1 MTANP
6 TSILADKRHQKTG
19 FSTGLIVQLAAS
31 IALSGCAAS
40 PDQRLI
46 PAALIA
52 KPEPLSDAV
61 ARPAPGAAKDGA
73 KAAVTATPQLPQ
85 PSRLSTVKPSRVDD
99 DQSPATLTMMFDQ
112 LPLPSFINVVFG
124 SMLKKSFNI
133 DPAVAVRT
141 DLVTLRTGK
150 PQTPQQVLEAAT
162 TLLKSFGVSV
172 TEMGGFYRIAPD
184 NSASAYA
191 PEIRRGRAQPDVPL
205 PLRPVF
211 NLVEMSAV
219 RASDVSGWLKAMFG
233 ARLSIQDDATRNALM
248 ISGQPA
254 DITAALEA
262 IQVLDQPLMRGRH
275 SRFITPASLSAEDLS
290 RKLTEILGAEGYVAG
305 GAGSGL
311 PISLIP
317 IGASNSLLIFA
328 VDPVVLGHV
337 VDWAQKLD
345 ALGNDPKKGG
355 RFFAYRVK
363 YSDAQN
369 MAKTMQ
375 EVMSGTGTTT
385 PTMTQLAP
393 GMRVIGDLPVVK
405 PPGRIVVN
413 AATNTL
419 IFTSTAD
426 EYEQILA
433 IMRELDQPS
442 KSALIEVTVAEVRV
456 SDQKQLGID
465 WNLPATTVDGRAV
478 TGGTLGAVNVGT
490 GGFSLSFL
498 NNAGAVRANLNALA
512 SANRANILSTPRVMA
527 RNGESA
533 TIQVGQEVPIVTSQQ
548 SSGIT
553 NTTGGAVSPGVLQ
566 TIQYR
571 NTGVILKVKPVIFA
585 GNRIELEVSQEVSSA
600 GATTTGV
607 TTSPTFSSRKIDT
620 KLSIRDGATVL
631 LGGLISTA
639 DTAGNAGVPLLKDLP
654 GVGQLF
660 RSNNDSRDKTEL
672 IVLITPYVIDDD
684 LVAEQVTQAFR
695 SQLGAWALPASAP
708 IAPAARPAPAPPAVP
723 SPAPPAAAENLPAAA
738 DQGTA
743 PLIPEAPRPRSESP
757 EPPPAAPKS
766 DLPAAASAA
775 ALPAA
780 NPAPAGPQINIP
792 AGGVPVTDEKILEEL
807 RKANAPAASAN
818 PAAKPLNKKKP

>member
-1 MTANP
+1 MTAKSTP
-6 TSILADKRHQKTG
+6 RRIRRPRTALSIGLLAQ
-19 FSTGLIVQLAAS
+19 VVAS
-31 IALSGCAAS
+31 IALSGCAT
-40 PDQRLI
+40 PDERLI

-52 KPEPLSDAV
+52 KPETLPDAV

-73 KAAVTATPQLPQ
+73 KVAVTATPQLPQ
-85 PSRLSTVKPSRVDD
+85 PSRLSTVKPPLVDD
-99 DQSPATLTMMFDQ
+99 DKSPATLTMMFDQ

-124 SMLKKSFNI
+124 AMLKKNFSI
-133 DPAVAVRT
+133 DPAVALRT

-150 PQTPQQVLEAAT
+150 PQRPQEVIDTAT

-219 RASDVSGWLKAMFG
+219 RSSDVSGWLKAMFG
-233 ARLSIQDDATRNALM
+233 ARLTVQDDASRNALM
-248 ISGQPA
+248 ISGQA
-254 DITAALEA
+254 TDITAALEA

-290 RKLTEILGAEGYVAG
+290 RKLTEILAAEGYVAG
-305 GAGSGL
+305 GAASGL

-317 IGASNSLLIFA
+317 IAAANSLLIFA
-328 VDPVVLGHV
+328 VDPLVLAHV
-337 VDWAQKLD
+337 VDWAKKLD

-385 PTMTQLAP
+385 QSSTVLVP
-393 GMRVIGDLPVVK
+393 GMRVIGDAPVVK

-433 IMRELDQPS
+433 IMRELDQPA

-465 WNLPATTVDGRAV
+465 WNLLGATVDGRAV
-478 TGGTLGAVNVGT
+478 TGGTLGAVGVST
-490 GGFSLSFL
+490 GGFSMSFL
-498 NNAGAVRANLNALA
+498 NNVGAVRANLNALA

-553 NTTGGAVSPGVLQ
+553 NTSGGAVSPGVLQ

-571 NTGVILKVKPVIFA
+571 SAGVILKVKPVIFA
-585 GNRIELEVSQEVSSA
+585 GNRIELEVSQEVSTA

-607 TTSPTFSSRKIDT
+607 TTSPTFSSRKIET

-631 LGGLISTA
+631 LGGLISSS
-639 DTAGNAGVPLLKDLP
+639 DSAGNTGVPLLKDLP

-660 RSNNDSRDKTEL
+660 RSNTDSRDKTEL

-695 SQLGAWALPASAP
+695 NQLGAWAQSAPAPKPIEQVARPAAISPEQMLAPAQPETLRLPDGADQRPASA
-708 IAPAARPAPAPPAVP
+708 APAAVTSQPDITSPEKPAEPPRDGPAPAAQPL
-723 SPAPPAAAENLPAAA
+723 NLPA
-738 DQGTA
+738 
-743 PLIPEAPRPRSESP
+743 
-757 EPPPAAPKS
+757 
-766 DLPAAASAA
+766 
-775 ALPAA
+775 
-780 NPAPAGPQINIP
+780 
-792 AGGVPVTDEKILEEL
+792 GVTVTDEKILEEL
-807 RKANAPAASAN
+807 RKANELTRKPK
-818 PAAKPLNKKKP
+818 PPAKPLPQKKP